1 MSWSASASDAEM
13 AEGNDRQLLDW
24 GIARRSRPGEA
35 ACGDVGV
42 VSFFPGGALV
52 AAVDG
57 LGHGAE
63 AARAAD
69 TAAEV
74 VRSLG
79 GQSLVALVGRCHD
92 ALGQTRGVAMSVAS
106 YSASAETM
114 TWLGIGNVEGRLV
127 TVGSPASRSLRLQS
141 GLTGHELP
149 ALAPATVR
157 IRRGD
162 VLLFATDGIEPAFA
176 DTLDSSGSA
185 QEIAD
190 RVFAEH
196 WKARDDALVLVSRY
210 LGVPS

>member
-1 MSWSASASDAEM
+1 M
-13 AEGNDRQLLDW
+13 AEDSNRQLLDW
-24 GIARRSRPGEA
+24 GIARRSRPREA
-35 ACGDVGV
+35 TCGDVGV

-57 LGHGAE
+57 LGHGPE
-63 AARAAD
+63 AAQAAD

-74 VRSLG
+74 VRSLARED
-79 GQSLVALVGRCHD
+79 LVALVERCHH
-92 ALGQTRGVAMSVAS
+92 ALEQTRGVAMSVAS
-106 YSASAETM
+106 YSASAKTM

-127 TVGSPASRSLRLQS
+127 TVSSPGSRSLRLQS
-141 GLTGHELP
+141 GVTGHELP

-162 VLLFATDGIEPAFA
+162 VLLFATDGIEPAFG
-176 DTLDSSGSA
+176 DSLDASGSA

-190 RVFAEH
+190 RIFAEH
-196 WKARDDALVLVSRY
+196 WKASDDALVLVSRY